1 MTLTTC
7 SFTGIASALLLAWTK
22 KTDESLTKYFHGFV
36 AMCRQVCR
44 LPPAAGDEPPDP
56 NLFIEP
62 ITEERASRTLYR
74 IELLRRLRE
83 QVLCHPLLE
92 DRLALCQPPGL
103 ELPKWWEPVR
113 HDGELLRGA
122 ARHGVSQTD
131 CNIMQ
136 DPDFS
141 FLAARMNYM
150 QNHQAGASAASL
162 SRCST
167 PLLHQQCTSRTA
179 SPSPLRPDAPVEK
192 SPEESTVQ
200 VPNLE
205 SLTLKLEDE
214 VVARSRLT
222 SQDYEVRVG
231 SSDTAPLSRSVPP
244 APAPALTRVKTRR
257 KRS

>member
-1 MTLTTC
+1 MTEPALG
-7 SFTGIASALLLAWTK
+7 SFLLPLSLA
-22 KTDESLTKYFHGFV
+22 
-36 AMCRQVCR
+36 
-44 LPPAAGDEPPDP
+44 EPPDP

-92 DRLALCQPPGL
+92 DRLALCQPPGP
-103 ELPKWWEPVR
+103 ELPKWWEPIR

-150 QNHQAGASAASL
+150 QNHQAGAPAPSL

-167 PLLHQQCTSRTA
+167 PLLHQQYTSRTA
-179 SPSPLRPDAPVEK
+179 SPLPLRPCPLPRPRQAHRCFPTAG
-192 SPEESTVQ
+192 PLC
-200 VPNLE
+200 PY
-205 SLTLKLEDE
+205 SL
-214 VVARSRLT
+214 
-222 SQDYEVRVG
+222 
-231 SSDTAPLSRSVPP
+231 P
-244 APAPALTRVKTRR
+244 A
-257 KRS
+257 

>member
-1 MTLTTC
+1 MVTELTLG
-7 SFTGIASALLLAWTK
+7 SFL
-22 KTDESLTKYFHGFV
+22 
-36 AMCRQVCR
+36 
-44 LPPAAGDEPPDP
+44 LPPLSLAEPPDP

-92 DRLALCQPPGL
+92 DRLALCQPPGP

-141 FLAARMNYM
+141 FLAARMNFM
-150 QNHQAGASAASL
+150 QNHQSGASAPSL

-167 PLLHQQCTSRTA
+167 PLLHQQYTSRTA
-179 SPSPLRPDAPVEK
+179 SPLPLRPEASVEK
-192 SPEESTVQ
+192 PPEETATQ
-200 VPNLE
+200 VPSLE
-205 SLTLKLEDE
+205 SLTLKLEHE
-214 VVARSRLT
+214 VVARSRPT
-222 SQDYEVRVG
+222 PPDYEIRVAP
-231 SSDTAPLSRSVPP
+231 SDTTPLVSRSVPP
-244 APAPALTRVKTRR
+244 VKLEDEDESDSELDLSKLSDR
-257 KRS
+257 KSVV